1 MDYLKRWGIVID
13 TGKDE
18 LYIRM
23 ARKTFK
29 IDSSQSNHWKLPIQN
44 GRTLHKQ
51 AHRLVLSVE
60 LCDLNDRDL
69 RKHILKTHKNLAHKS
84 EGHMTR
90 LFRMAGK
97 ASTRTRKIIK
107 DVCDKC
113 NICNLFRKTRPRPT
127 VAMAKA
133 NTPNE
138 VVSLDLKEMREHK
151 CHILYCVDE
160 FSGYIKAAVIK
171 NKEPETVLKALTRIW
186 VREGPGHPSKGWFSD
201 NVGEFRNAIMMEAA
215 AKLGLRIFL
224 TAGNSPWPNGKNE
237 RNHYSCDMTI
247 SKLLADDKKL
257 TLTEALSHAIYA
269 HNLQITKKGFSP
281 IQLTFGRQGIIPGIT
296 HGNPASLE
304 PVVESDWFRQELAN
318 RQKTEELFRKID
330 SNERLQKLMAQKITG
345 AADAVYHPGDEVVF
359 KENDKSRWSGPAQ
372 VTGVLGSK
380 IRLIFGGYERTVSAI
395 DVAHFKE
402 EVTVIETEEPSDNAD
417 PETEDIQNQDALD
430 WRQNKDLPA
439 GRQTRTSDDVSEAN
453 LNWEKDKELPD
464 GWMIK
469 DNNTV
474 RPKLY
479 DNIKFSVGGCLKTG
493 KVVKVGKST
502 GRDKFRCWV
511 KKGDTEENFD
521 FLNEVEHWKV
531 VDKNVLFQNIP
542 KDSKCSK
549 MRDHEDVGVLHLK
562 SWHNIQEMEEL
573 VISSQGMDAQKVY
586 ATEVSRKFHDHPDII
601 AAKQEEL
608 KRWKEYDTV
617 SQVSQ
622 TEDMQ
627 VL

>member
-1 MDYLKRWGIVID
+1 MEEDDEKDNRWRRERRDNNRIPVDDWKARSNLPDGWISKENMPHGRRFHELEPSKNTYEVSYAPTEQEAVYNKHDDIEIDNEDDLKRLITDTVYQEGNIDVDPYNAVVDTGCPKTVCGKPFMDAFIASKGENEMVRRKYEDQNFKFGDGKVYKSNLSHEISVDIGGFKTTIETSVVDVNIPLLLGMDYLKRWGIVID

-113 NICNLFRKTRPRPT
+113 NICNFFRKTRPRPT

-151 CHILYCVDE
+151 CHILYCVDK

-201 NVGEFRNAIMMEAA
+201 NGGEFRNAIMMEAA

-224 TAGNSPWPNGKNE
+224 TAGNSPWSNGKNE
-237 RNHYSCDMTI
+237 RNPYSCDMTI

-269 HNLQITKKGFSP
+269 HIYK
-281 IQLTFGRQGIIPGIT
+281 
-296 HGNPASLE
+296 
-304 PVVESDWFRQELAN
+304 
-318 RQKTEELFRKID
+318 
-330 SNERLQKLMAQKITG
+330 
-345 AADAVYHPGDEVVF
+345 
-359 KENDKSRWSGPAQ
+359 
-372 VTGVLGSK
+372 
-380 IRLIFGGYERTVSAI
+380 
-395 DVAHFKE
+395 
-402 EVTVIETEEPSDNAD
+402 
-417 PETEDIQNQDALD
+417 
-430 WRQNKDLPA
+430 
-439 GRQTRTSDDVSEAN
+439 
-453 LNWEKDKELPD
+453 
-464 GWMIK
+464 
-469 DNNTV
+469 
-474 RPKLY
+474 
-479 DNIKFSVGGCLKTG
+479 
-493 KVVKVGKST
+493 
-502 GRDKFRCWV
+502 
-511 KKGDTEENFD
+511 
-521 FLNEVEHWKV
+521 
-531 VDKNVLFQNIP
+531 
-542 KDSKCSK
+542 
-549 MRDHEDVGVLHLK
+549 
-562 SWHNIQEMEEL
+562 
-573 VISSQGMDAQKVY
+573 
-586 ATEVSRKFHDHPDII
+586 
-601 AAKQEEL
+601 
-608 KRWKEYDTV
+608 
-617 SQVSQ
+617 
-622 TEDMQ
+622 
-627 VL
+627 